1 MSDYGHP
8 ITFGLSLDASVE
20 LLDQTKTLAHAAEDA
35 GMESCASQMFGG
47 RIALGVGGG
56 ASADGVAAMGGTRR
70 NGRDMVSHTDKAL
83 QIMRRAG
90 RGHRSVPQRPARDRG
105 RQFADRR
112 PRYQRGGGTSA
123 VVHRDVRHDQPDAG
137 SRGAAGRF
145 GACYDD
151 GMGQPGIGD
160 SQVSATLVADF
171 RDNGG

>member
-1 MSDYGHP
+1 VTDYGHP

-90 RGHRSVPQRPARDRG
+90 RGHRSVPQRPARDR
-105 RQFADRR
+105 RLRRR
-112 PRYQRGGGTSA
+112 PGPTC
-123 VVHRDVRHDQPDAG
+123 AG
-137 SRGAAGRF
+137 SAMA
-145 GACYDD
+145 
-151 GMGQPGIGD
+151 GQPGAAQARSHPAFQRRLD
-160 SQVSATLVADF
+160 LSAEHLYLRHVRLLAPQPIPWHS
-171 RDNGG
+171 